1 MTKTLLFCD
10 RCRREVDRLYDFT
23 PAELNSSFDIDLRHD
38 LKVELCKDCLR
49 TMFEMEKEFAKGVNF
64 KKRGE

>member
-1 MTKTLLFCD
+1 MKKTLLFCD
-10 RCRREVDRLYDFT
+10 RCKRETDWLYECT
-23 PAELNSSFDIDLRHD
+23 PFGIDGLTVTPRPN

-49 TMFEMEKEFAKGVNF
+49 TLLEMNQEFFNGANF